1 MQHDVFVNPNRQT
14 REAFPF
20 IAVLQADVADS
31 NEKIVAPMVLG
42 SELSRAAVRMTPLVG
57 LERAGPITSWFR

>member
-31 NEKIVAPMVLG
+31 KERIVV
-42 SELSRAAVRMTPLVG
+42 RAFHGRRMDDA
-57 LERAGPITSWFR
+57 AGKT